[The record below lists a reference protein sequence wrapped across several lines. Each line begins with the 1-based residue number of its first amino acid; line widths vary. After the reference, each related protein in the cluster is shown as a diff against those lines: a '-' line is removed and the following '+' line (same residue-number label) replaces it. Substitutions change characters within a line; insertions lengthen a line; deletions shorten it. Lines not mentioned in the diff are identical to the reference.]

1 MATTLKQIA
10 EATGLSMPTISH
22 VLNPQSK
29 RGHLYRQ
36 ETRELVQKVADELG
50 YRPNMAAQST
60 RQGRF
65 GSVSL
70 VLSTDSVRSMV
81 GEGLIG
87 GILAGLESKDMH
99 LNITAL
105 PDAALTHSGY
115 VPKILRTLMVDG
127 LLLNYNAAIPQRMV
141 ELIKT
146 SHLPKIWVNSKHA
159 VDCVYPDELGA
170 ARKITERLLA
180 LGHRRIGFA
189 GYGRGTSEPSWHYS
203 SVDRYA
209 GYAQAMEQ
217 AGLSPRLLSKEKAIP
232 IEGQQRIAFSKQWL
246 SEPDRPTAVI
256 CYNPEATNAV
266 MMAAQ
271 GMGLS
276 LPRQLTVVTYGGN
289 RQGQLGIMIGTM
301 ILPECEMGRV
311 GAEMLLERIENPEC
325 VSPARELGI
334 GFEPGETFG
343 PPEGA

>member
-1 MATTLKQIA
+1 MAATLKQIA

-36 ETRELVQKVADELG
+36 KTRELVQKVADELG

-70 VLSTDSVRSMV
+70 VLSADPVRSMT
-81 GEGLIG
+81 GKGLIA
-87 GILAGLESKDMH
+87 GILAGLQPKDMH

-105 PDAALTHSGY
+105 PDAALTDSGY

-170 ARKITERLLA
+170 ARKITEQLLA

-189 GYGRGTSEPSWHYS
+189 SYTRGSSEASWHYS
-203 SVDRYA
+203 GIDRYV

-232 IEGQQRIAFSKQWL
+232 MEGQQRIAFSKQWL
-246 SEPDRPTAVI
+246 SDPDRPTAVI
-256 CYNPEATNAV
+256 CYNSDAACSV
-266 MMAAQ
+266 VLAAQ
-271 GMGLS
+271 RMRLS
-276 LPRQLTVVTYGGN
+276 LPEQLTVVSYGG
-289 RQGQLGIMIGTM
+289 QSIGQLGMVIGTM
-301 ILPECEMGRV
+301 VLPEHEMGRV

-325 VSPARELGI
+325 VSPARELELE
-334 GFEPGETFG
+334 FNPGETVG
-343 PPEGA
+343 PPRRV